1 MGLLP
6 QVGAPSRVGTAERPE
21 ARVRRPR
28 PGTPWGRVRIV
39 YLQYGSDVALTM
51 RLEDGSLRVVPS
63 RAIIYL
69 DILDSKE
76 EKDDRPKENG
86 VYFG

>member
-1 MGLLP
+1 MDEKFPSKLTKGSRYHLVIGTGGSSTLEMEGEF
-6 QVGAPSRVGTAERPE
+6 VG
-21 ARVRRPR
+21 
-28 PGTPWGRVRIV
+28 

-51 RLEDGSLRVVPS
+51 RLASGSLRVVPS
-63 RAIIYL
+63 RSVIYL

-76 EKDDRPKENG
+76 EKDERPKENG

>member
-1 MGLLP
+1 MEERYPTRLTKGSRYHLVLGLGGGNTIDVEGEFL
-6 QVGAPSRVGTAERPE
+6 G
-21 ARVRRPR
+21 
-28 PGTPWGRVRIV
+28 

-51 RLEDGSLRVVPS
+51 RMDGGGLRAVPS
-63 RAIIYL
+63 RSVVYL

-76 EKDDRPKENG
+76 EREEPPKENG

>member
-1 MGLLP
+1 MDEKFPTKLTKG
-6 QVGAPSRVGTAERPE
+6 SRYHLVVGTGGGSTLDMEGE
-21 ARVRRPR
+21 FV
-28 PGTPWGRVRIV
+28 G

-51 RLEDGSLRVVPS
+51 RLDSGSLRVVPS
-63 RAIIYL
+63 RSVIYL

-76 EKDDRPKENG
+76 ERDERPKETG

>member
-1 MGLLP
+1 MDDKYPTKLTKGSRYHLVIGTGGGSTLDMEGEF
-6 QVGAPSRVGTAERPE
+6 VG
-21 ARVRRPR
+21 
-28 PGTPWGRVRIV
+28 

-51 RLEDGSLRVVPS
+51 RLDSGSLRVVPS
-63 RAIIYL
+63 RSVIYL

-76 EKDDRPKENG
+76 ERDERPKETG

>member
-1 MGLLP
+1 MDEKFPSKLTKGSRYHLVIGTGGGSTLEMEGEF
-6 QVGAPSRVGTAERPE
+6 VG
-21 ARVRRPR
+21 
-28 PGTPWGRVRIV
+28 

-51 RLEDGSLRVVPS
+51 RLASGSLRVVPS
-63 RAIIYL
+63 RSVIYL

-76 EKDDRPKENG
+76 EKDERPKENG

>member
-1 MGLLP
+1 MDEKYPTKLTKGSRYHLVIGTGGGSTLEVEGEF
-6 QVGAPSRVGTAERPE
+6 VG
-21 ARVRRPR
+21 
-28 PGTPWGRVRIV
+28 

-51 RLEDGSLRVVPS
+51 RLDSGSLRVVPS
-63 RAIIYL
+63 RSVIYL

-76 EKDDRPKENG
+76 EREERPKETG

>member
-1 MGLLP
+1 MDEKYPTKLTKGSRYHLVIGTGGGST
-6 QVGAPSRVGTAERPE
+6 QEMDGEFVG
-21 ARVRRPR
+21 
-28 PGTPWGRVRIV
+28 

-51 RLEDGSLRVVPS
+51 RLDSGSLRVVPS
-63 RAIIYL
+63 RSVIYL

-76 EKDDRPKENG
+76 ERDERPKETG

>member
-1 MGLLP
+1 MDEKYPTKLTRGSRYHLVIGTGGGST
-6 QVGAPSRVGTAERPE
+6 QEMDGEFVG
-21 ARVRRPR
+21 
-28 PGTPWGRVRIV
+28 

-51 RLEDGSLRVVPS
+51 RLESGSLRVVPS
-63 RAIIYL
+63 RSVIYL

-76 EKDDRPKENG
+76 ERDERPKENG

>member
-1 MGLLP
+1 MEDKFPSKLTKGSRYHLVIGTGGGSTLDVEGEF
-6 QVGAPSRVGTAERPE
+6 VG
-21 ARVRRPR
+21 
-28 PGTPWGRVRIV
+28 

-51 RLEDGSLRVVPS
+51 RLESGALRVVPS
-63 RAIIYL
+63 RSVIYL

-76 EKDDRPKENG
+76 EREERPKESG

>member
-1 MGLLP
+1 MDEKFPSKLTKGSRYHLVIGTGGGSTLDVEGEF
-6 QVGAPSRVGTAERPE
+6 VG
-21 ARVRRPR
+21 
-28 PGTPWGRVRIV
+28 

-51 RLEDGSLRVVPS
+51 RLGSGSLRVVPS
-63 RAIIYL
+63 RSVIYL

-76 EKDDRPKENG
+76 EKDERPKENG

>member
-1 MGLLP
+1 MEDKYPTKLTKGSRYHLVLGLGGGGTLEV
-6 QVGAPSRVGTAERPE
+6 QGEFVG
-21 ARVRRPR
+21 
-28 PGTPWGRVRIV
+28 
-39 YLQYGSDVALTM
+39 YLQYGSDMALTM
-51 RLEDGSLRVVPS
+51 RMEGGALRVVPS
-63 RAIIYL
+63 RSVLYL

>member
-1 MGLLP
+1 MDEKYPPKLTKGSRAHLVIGTGGGSTLEVEGEF
-6 QVGAPSRVGTAERPE
+6 VG
-21 ARVRRPR
+21 
-28 PGTPWGRVRIV
+28 

-51 RLEDGSLRVVPS
+51 RLDSGSLRVVPS
-63 RAIIYL
+63 RSVIYL

-76 EKDDRPKENG
+76 EREERPKETG

>member
-1 MGLLP
+1 MDEKFPTRLTKGSRYHLVIGTGGGSTLDMDGEF
-6 QVGAPSRVGTAERPE
+6 VG
-21 ARVRRPR
+21 
-28 PGTPWGRVRIV
+28 

-51 RLEDGSLRVVPS
+51 LMASGSLRVVPS
-63 RAIIYL
+63 RSVVYL

-76 EKDDRPKENG
+76 EKEERSKESG

>member
-1 MGLLP
+1 MDEKYPTKLTKGSRYHLVIGTGGGST
-6 QVGAPSRVGTAERPE
+6 QEMDGEFVG
-21 ARVRRPR
+21 
-28 PGTPWGRVRIV
+28 

-51 RLEDGSLRVVPS
+51 RLESGSLRVVPS
-63 RAIIYL
+63 RSVIYL

-76 EKDDRPKENG
+76 ERDERPKENG

>member
-1 MGLLP
+1 MEEKYPTKLTKDSRYHLVIGTGGGSTMEMEGEF
-6 QVGAPSRVGTAERPE
+6 VG
-21 ARVRRPR
+21 
-28 PGTPWGRVRIV
+28 

-51 RLEDGSLRVVPS
+51 RLGSGSLRVVPS
-63 RAIIYL
+63 RSIIYL

-76 EKDDRPKENG
+76 EKDERPKENG